1 MSRLSWKNVKIG
13 VKYNI
18 SLLVTIL
25 LVIIASTFVTM
36 SLYQIRNAIGE
47 VKATSTRAVELTQM
61 SSIFKSKELII
72 LDYISLPR
80 ERLINEYRA
89 LQDEFNALQDKL
101 QSELLI
107 DDEFHM
113 FDIII
118 KNNQKVDDTFNN
130 EIISKSSEEA
140 IMAVVKVSG
149 LRDPTELTF
158 ERLKTEVD
166 LEMERVIS
174 SASQKVQ
181 NAIFILIISII
192 SALVLGFAIVF
203 IISRNISKNLYKVV
217 NVLNQISEGNLN
229 VEETKF
235 DGRDEVAQLSGSIDK
250 TLVQLKSMIRGI
262 KEASEKVEQE
272 STDMKR
278 GVTEGKTGIGN
289 ITDTMLQMSAGAQEQ
304 ASSATDIAG
313 SISNLS
319 ELIQTANQNQDD
331 LQDSSADII
340 QVVGEGTRKMENSVE
355 TMQQIHEL
363 FQNTV
368 QKVRVFD
375 ERLDNV
381 SELIQIINN
390 ISNQT
395 NLLALNAAIE
405 AARAGEAGKGFA
417 VVSGEIRKLSEQ
429 VAKSVREITEMVIGV
444 QGESKL
450 IAQSLESGYENVHE
464 GTEIIQITRDI
475 FNRIQSDTASMVE
488 KVNQVSTGLG
498 KISHNVQKVNM
509 AGENIAAISEENS
522 AGIEETVVA
531 ISVQGEL
538 MNTITNKANVLA
550 QSAEELKQMTGRFQI

>member
-1 MSRLSWKNVKIG
+1 MSRLRWKNVKIG

>member
-1 MSRLSWKNVKIG
+1 MSRLRWKNVKIG

-395 NLLALNAAIE
+395 NLLPLNAAIE